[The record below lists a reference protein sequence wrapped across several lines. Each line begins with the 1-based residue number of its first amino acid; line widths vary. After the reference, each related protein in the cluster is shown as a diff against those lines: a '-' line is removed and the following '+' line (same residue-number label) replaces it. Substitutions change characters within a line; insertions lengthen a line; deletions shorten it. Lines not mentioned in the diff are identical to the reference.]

1 MSNREKAVAIID
13 SFADNQL
20 DNVIVMLQTMKRAIE
35 DARTGETPNAATIAA
50 IQELENDGGEL
61 WTGSTEDFFA
71 MLDAEVEG
79 NELRLARTGTHSDL
93 FG

>member
-20 DNVIVMLQTMKRAIE
+20 DNVIVVLQTMKQAIE

-50 IQELENDGGEL
+50 IQELENGGGEL

-71 MLDAEVEG
+71 MLDAEDE
-79 NELRLARTGTHSDL
+79 ADA
-93 FG
+93 